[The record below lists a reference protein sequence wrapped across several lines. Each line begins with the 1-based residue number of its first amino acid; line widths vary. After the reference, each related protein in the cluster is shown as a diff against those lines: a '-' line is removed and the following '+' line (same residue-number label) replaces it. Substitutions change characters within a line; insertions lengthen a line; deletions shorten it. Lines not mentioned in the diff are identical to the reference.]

1 MNTPNWDYLLN
12 DYVDGKLD
20 AAAAHA
26 LEAELGRNPELQA
39 EESALRALLL
49 SVKSL
54 PLDLAPPTDL
64 WAGIES
70 RVKNTSTAQFPRQEG
85 RGWGDSIWMRLGA
98 IAAAA
103 LVTLGGLHLFLNPRT
118 DKLVD
123 RVIPPTQA
131 MAEMLSREV
140 ADSEEEYV
148 QSKAL
153 LMNALE
159 EQREHLNPE
168 TLALIEENLK
178 VIDDAVEEIRVAIQD
193 DPENPR
199 LVKMLVATREKELNF
214 LEEMVRVP

>member
-1 MNTPNWDYLLN
+1 MNMHHWEYLLN
-12 DYVDGKLD
+12 DYIDGKLD
-20 AAAAHA
+20 AAAIEAF
-26 LEAELGRNPELQA
+26 EAELRRNPDLQA
-39 EESALRALLL
+39 EEAALRSVLQ

-54 PLDLAPPTDL
+54 PREIAPPTDL

-70 RVKNTSTAQFPRQEG
+70 RVKNSSTAQFPRL
-85 RGWGDSIWMRLGA
+85 DSHHWSENLWMRLGA

-103 LVTLGGLHLFLNPRT
+103 LVTLGGLHLFLNPAAS
-118 DKLVD
+118 KIVD
-123 RVIPPTQA
+123 RVIPPTPA

-140 ADSEEEYV
+140 ADNELEYI

-159 EQREHLNPE
+159 EKRGDIDEE

-178 VIDDAVEEIRVAIQD
+178 VIDVAVEEIRVAIKD

-199 LVKMLVATREKELNF
+199 LVKLLVATREKELNF
-214 LEEMVRVP
+214 LEDMVRVP